1 MYTVKGKHW
10 GVHGREKNTFI
21 DTRLMAYLNAN
32 IPPIYC
38 KIRKEYLY
46 DMDEKYKEIK
56 IKNGATFNKFF
67 LIPDAAHFNVIE
79 NPKACAAAIY
89 NFINIKF
96 NLNLNI

>member
-1 MYTVKGKHW
+1 MCI
-10 GVHGREKNTFI
+10 R
-21 DTRLMAYLNAN
+21 DS
-32 IPPIYC
+32 IYPSAEDQSSVPLQE
-38 KIRKEYLY
+38 EYLS
-46 DMDEKYKEIK
+46 DMGLYKEIK